1 MSEQKVEEL
10 TRTYVVPLGVVFEA
24 PPYRRAKKAIV
35 VIRAFATRH
44 MKATQVKVDAEVNEL
59 IWSRGIKHP
68 PRRLTLEMERDEDGV
83 VTVRFPEPEPKT
95 ENA

>member
-1 MSEQKVEEL
+1 MSEQKMEEL

-24 PPYRRAKKAIV
+24 PPYRRAKKAII
-35 VIRAFATRH
+35 VIREFATRH
-44 MKATQVKVDAEVNEL
+44 MKAKQVSIDSEVNEL

-83 VTVRFPEPEPKT
+83 VKVRLPPEPEKV
-95 ENA
+95 